1 MGDFDFLK
9 GYTPEKVADNFAPFK
24 GNYTCVVNSA
34 KTEEYDGEKEELK
47 GHKFFRY
54 ELEVASEQPNAGR
67 RLWKS
72 VDLMDTKVNKKG
84 KTKAEEL
91 ADVFF
96 TLGLNIMKDEDR
108 EQFAE
113 MSLKVNCY
121 YFKPTDSDEPI
132 QMHVIKGLAQGTAE
146 KAPSSVPF

>member
-1 MGDFDFLK
+1 MGNDFDFLK
-9 GYTPEKVADNFAPFK
+9 GYQPEKVADNFAPFK

-34 KTEEYDGEKEELK
+34 KIEDYDGEKEEFK

-72 VDLMDTKVNKKG
+72 VDLADVEEDKGG
-84 KTKAEEL
+84 KTKAKKL
-91 ADVFF
+91 ADTFF
-96 TLGLNIMKDEDR
+96 TLGLNITKDEDR
-108 EQFAE
+108 EQFTE
-113 MSLKVNCY
+113 MSLNVECWIWK
-121 YFKPTDSDEPI
+121 KSKEEEI
-132 QMHVIKGLAQGTAE
+132 QLHKIKGLAQGTAE

>member
-1 MGDFDFLK
+1 MGNDFAFLA
-9 GYTPEKVADNFAPFK
+9 GYQPEKVADDFAPFK

-34 KTEEYDGEKEELK
+34 KIEDYDGEKEEFK

-72 VDLMDTKVNKKG
+72 VDLQDDKDDEKG
-84 KTKAEEL
+84 KSKLKKL
-91 ADVFF
+91 ADTFF
-96 TLGLNIMKDEDR
+96 TLGLDITKDEDR

-113 MSLKVNCY
+113 MSLNVECWIWK
-121 YFKPTDSDEPI
+121 KSKEEEI
-132 QMHVIKGLAQGTAE
+132 QLHKIKRLAQGSAVR
-146 KAPSSVPF
+146 AASSVPF